1 MAAQVLQLFSLEN
14 KVSVTNSFIAGISL
28 SFLKK
33 SMKNLSFFVS
43 RRIQSHSLLTFFFRN
58 YTSLAIRKEKNNL
71 ISLNH

>member
-1 MAAQVLQLFSLEN
+1 MSAQVLQLFSLEN

-43 RRIQSHSLLTFFFRN
+43 RRIQSHSLLIFFFFRN
-58 YTSLAIRKEKNNL
+58 YTSLAIKKKERKTT
-71 ISLNH
+71 